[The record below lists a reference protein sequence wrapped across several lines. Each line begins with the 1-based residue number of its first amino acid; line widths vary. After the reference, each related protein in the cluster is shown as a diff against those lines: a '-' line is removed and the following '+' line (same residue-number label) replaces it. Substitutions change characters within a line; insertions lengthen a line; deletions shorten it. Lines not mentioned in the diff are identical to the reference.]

1 MRYFL
6 TAKKHGASVGSQYF
20 LRSFHS
26 GQPAF
31 ETQSNPTSHCGE
43 KNRDGMG
50 NVGGLRRPARA
61 ITSVLG
67 KRDTPFSLLTWHL
80 TWRIL

>member
-43 KNRDGMG
+43 KTGMG
-50 NVGGLRRPARA
+50 WETLV
-61 ITSVLG
+61 V
-67 KRDTPFSLLTWHL
+67 
-80 TWRIL
+80 